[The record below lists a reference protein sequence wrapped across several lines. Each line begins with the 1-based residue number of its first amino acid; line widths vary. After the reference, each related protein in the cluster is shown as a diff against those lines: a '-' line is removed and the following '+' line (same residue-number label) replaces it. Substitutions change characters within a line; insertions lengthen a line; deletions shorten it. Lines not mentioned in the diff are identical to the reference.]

1 MNYEEPDQKE
11 KGDLI
16 SETNHGWLNFIWKE
30 FIYGG
35 HLQSIGTSSI
45 VMVSSMLLGIQI
57 TWDCLFISYLM
68 FYPLYLYNRFKEIE
82 IDYLTNPERTD
93 HLKAY
98 LNIMPTIL
106 LLAVLALALAL
117 VYFSNSLTSIF
128 ALFLVILGIM
138 YTIIFKTITR
148 RIALFKDFYVAAFF
162 APMVFFPIFYYNHE
176 PTLSAFIFAGF
187 TYLKALTMQILLD
200 VKDIETDLKQG
211 LLTFPIVLGKEKTLR
226 ILKIA
231 NVVIIFAIIAI
242 SYCFNIFPKAIMAL
256 LLVIPFNF
264 YCIKQAQ
271 KNNYFGYILA
281 SGEFILWLLLIV
293 IAKNIII

>member
-1 MNYEEPDQKE
+1 MKIKEIPQKE
-11 KGDLI
+11 RRGLV
-16 SETNHGWLNFIWKE
+16 SETNHGWISFIWKE

-35 HLQSIGTSSI
+35 HLQSIGISSI
-45 VMVSSMLLGIQI
+45 VMISSILLRIQI
-57 TWDCLFISYLM
+57 TWDCLFIAYLM

-82 IDYLTNPERTD
+82 IDYLTNPQRTD

-106 LLAVLALALAL
+106 LLAILTLAVTL
-117 VYFSNSLTSIF
+117 VYFSNSSTSIF
-128 ALFLVILGIM
+128 TLLLVILGIM
-138 YTIIFKTITR
+138 YTIIFKRITK

-162 APMVFFPIFYYNHE
+162 ASMVFFPTLYYNHE
-176 PTLSAFIFAGF
+176 LTLSAFVFAGF

-200 VKDIETDLKQG
+200 VKDIKTDLKQG

-226 ILKIA
+226 VLKIA
-231 NVVIIFAIIAI
+231 NVIITLAIITI
-242 SYCFNIFPKAIMAL
+242 SYYFNIFPKVIMTL
-256 LLVIPFNF
+256 ILVIPFNF

-271 KNNYFGYILA
+271 KNNYFGYVLA

>member
-1 MNYEEPDQKE
+1 MNYEKTAQKE

-16 SETNHGWLNFIWKE
+16 SETNQKGLIFIWKE
-30 FIYGG
+30 LIYGG
-35 HLQSIGTSSI
+35 HFQSIGVSSI
-45 VMVSSMLLGIQI
+45 VMVSSVLLKIQI
-57 TWDCLFISYLM
+57 TWDSLFIAYLM

-82 IDYLTNPERTD
+82 IDYLTNPQRTD

-106 LLAVLALALAL
+106 LLTILTLAVALI
-117 VYFSNSLTSIF
+117 YFTNSLTSIF
-128 ALFLVILGIM
+128 ALFLVIFGIM
-138 YTIIFKTITR
+138 YTILFKGITSK
-148 RIALFKDFYVAAFF
+148 IILFKDFYVATFF
-162 APMVFFPIFYYNHE
+162 ASMVFFPIFYYNYE
-176 PTLSAFIFAGF
+176 PTLSTFIFAGF

-231 NVVIIFAIIAI
+231 NVIIILAIITI
-242 SYCFNIFPKAIMAL
+242 SYYFNIFPKAIMAL

-281 SGEFILWLLLIV
+281 SGEFILWLLLII